1 MGTPTHYVELH
12 LATLNS
18 SLPASPHPWPLSAP
32 YFPVSFCM
40 FSLQIPHLDLPALP
54 PGPPAALPAQGA
66 GLSPGPGG
74 DTRSPGAAFKS
85 HAPTVSLPF
94 LLSLGDTQAWLSPP
108 PQAGLG
114 SLLLV
119 QEAWVPVP
127 CAHLAELY
135 LHEHVMLPPTAA
147 LRAPRVL
154 GPVVARTAGWGAP
167 VARQASSCPRKK
179 RWGDPS
185 SQWTPFLASD
195 QQLRACKARH
205 LFPAQPL
212 PPILSC
218 PLHPLVTCG
227 RDGGRS
233 PGLHRGARPGRAR
246 AAPHDCWARG
256 SGQVL
261 AAGPCCPAAVR
272 SAHPGRQWGPDAAV
286 SPQAPHLEAA
296 RDQGKRRRR
305 L

>member
-1 MGTPTHYVELH
+1 MPAPMGTPTHYVELH

-212 PPILSC
+212 PPSSAVPCTLWLPVAGMGAEVLASIEVPDQGELAQ
-218 PLHPLVTCG
+218 HHTAAGHGEVG
-227 RDGGRS
+227 RCS
-233 PGLHRGARPGRAR
+233 QQVR
-246 AAPHDCWARG
+246 AAQRP
-256 SGQVL
+256 
-261 AAGPCCPAAVR
+261 
-272 SAHPGRQWGPDAAV
+272 
-286 SPQAPHLEAA
+286 
-296 RDQGKRRRR
+296 
-305 L
+305 